1 MKQATLLEFHYEN
14 VKAFQEDLIIDHD
27 YDEVWEVTREI
38 GKAFRDEDYRSTVIN
53 ENVWV
58 IENEE
63 GKVLVYQI
71 NGSTC
76 ARNIIAEVE

>member
-1 MKQATLLEFHYEN
+1 MKATLFEFQN
-14 VKAFQEDLIIDHD
+14 VKAFQEDLIINHE
-27 YDEVWEVTREI
+27 YDEIWEVAREI

-58 IENEE
+58 IENVE

-76 ARNIIAEVE
+76 VRNIIKGV